1 MKKFKYIFDNKI
13 SKKETDWLLSQFP
26 TDHENM
32 NFIAYND
39 KNLISILNKKKIT
52 HRNNCS

>member
-39 KNLISILNKKKIT
+39 KNLISILNKKNHT
-52 HRNNCS
+52 